1 MDNVIAYEV
10 VTASGRI
17 VTGSADSEPDLFW
30 AMKGFGSS
38 FGIVTKFN
46 FAAYSIPKI
55 STTLG
60 SFTEDMI
67 PQFIGAATSIA
78 NYQEDYD
85 TAAGSILT
93 ITATPSTGALNP
105 SLIGVQADKSYISCK
120 TQGLDS

>member
-1 MDNVIAYEV
+1 MDNVIAYAV

-17 VTGSADSEPDLFW
+17 VTASAYSEPDLFW

-38 FGIVTKFN
+38 FGIITKFT
-46 FAAYSIPKI
+46 FAASSIPKI
-55 STTLG
+55 CTTLG

-67 PQFIGAATSIA
+67 PQFIGAAASMA

-93 ITATPSTGALNP
+93 IITTPSTGAVNP
-105 SLIGVQADKSYISCK
+105 SLIGVQAGKSKFLYK
-120 TQGLDS
+120 TLGLDS